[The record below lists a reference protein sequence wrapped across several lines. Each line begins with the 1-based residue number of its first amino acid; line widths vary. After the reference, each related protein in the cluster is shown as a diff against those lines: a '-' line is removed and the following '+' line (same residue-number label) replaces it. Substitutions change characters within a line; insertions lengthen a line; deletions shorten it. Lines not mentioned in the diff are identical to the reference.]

1 MAEENG
7 STSSEY
13 QSSPFP
19 FDISLLYR
27 YIVPVLIVLAGA
39 SALLNGTILMLHY
52 CVRRPLSTT
61 LKLTFGLAAADL
73 ATSTILTFN
82 FIVNSFLPVVY
93 EINVAGACLMI
104 ALEALRLGS
113 IFTSILHLLL
123 LTVNHYMAI
132 AYAATYKRKLSSRIV
147 AVLMVAFWALP
158 SLSYLVGFS
167 VVPGRK
173 FMEYIM
179 EYMLR
184 H

>member
-1 MAEENG
+1 MEHASDLEGNDSFPPEDE
-7 STSSEY
+7 SS
-13 QSSPFP
+13 SFP
-19 FDISLLYR
+19 FDISLLYK
-27 YIVPVLIVLAGA
+27 YIVPVLIILAGA

-82 FIVNSFLPVVY
+82 FIINSFLPVVY
-93 EINVAGACLMI
+93 NINVAGACLMI

-132 AYAATYKRKLSSRIV
+132 AHAATYKRKLSSRIV
-147 AVLMVAFWALP
+147 AVLMAAFWVLP
-158 SLSYLVGFS
+158 SLCYLAGFS
-167 VVPGRK
+167 AVPGSK
-173 FMEYIM
+173 FIE
-179 EYMLR
+179 L
-184 H
+184 